1 MPSLPPIIA
10 ECENEKLQACLIR
23 EVGYWGTAEDMDNM
37 KKYLAHKSQVVRQA
51 TIECI
56 IKAHLVSAE
65 PLLMAAYAHQN
76 EQLRLFIL
84 RALVTF
90 NTGRAIPFFLKAW
103 SESKVQTTKLNII
116 MSLSLYGEKGMEEF
130 ERLEKECTDKD
141 DSILFKQVRVFDS
154 YIKNLAR

>member
-1 MPSLPPIIA
+1 
-10 ECENEKLQACLIR
+10 
-23 EVGYWGTAEDMDNM
+23 
-37 KKYLAHKSQVVRQA
+37 
-51 TIECI
+51 
-56 IKAHLVSAE
+56 
-65 PLLMAAYAHQN
+65 MAAYAHQN

-103 SESKVQTTKLNII
+103 SESKVQSTKLNII

-130 ERLEKECTDKD
+130 ERLERECTDKD
-141 DSILFKQVRVFDS
+141 DRFLFKQVRVFDS

>member
-1 MPSLPPIIA
+1 MMHIHYYIYKASRVLLPLVII
-10 ECENEKLQACLIR
+10 
-23 EVGYWGTAEDMDNM
+23 G
-37 KKYLAHKSQVVRQA
+37 
-51 TIECI
+51 
-56 IKAHLVSAE
+56 
-65 PLLMAAYAHQN
+65 MAAVMETCLLY
-76 EQLRLFIL
+76 
-84 RALVTF
+84 TSF

-103 SESKVQTTKLNII
+103 SESKVQSTKLNII